1 MVGWIRVAALG
12 WALTVSSPITYCHYR
27 RHHHRHHHRYHHCYL
42 HRHRHQR
49 WIRAVAQRWA
59 PIRPHAHLGRT
70 IIVTV
75 IVIIIINDKVDQS
88 RSSEMSSD
96 SSARSP
102 WTGVSQFLPTTQKL
116 LQVSHIDDTGNA
128 DIQSPSSFPTAK
140 APSPARRL
148 FMLPALLTFSTSATS
163 TSLKKFASF
172 NLGSSSKKIVLFRN
186 TSQVYFFS
194 SCFYF
199 WEQGTLQKLPYFGI
213 PKLTWWI

>member
-27 RHHHRHHHRYHHCYL
+27 RHHHKASSSLSSLSSSSSSSSKMDQSRSSEMSSNSSP
-42 HRHRHQR
+42 
-49 WIRAVAQRWA
+49 WT
-59 PIRPHAHLGRT
+59 T